1 MLGGRTAQRHWR
13 FFGPMVFDE
22 ISSKA
27 AKIFEFLLKL
37 SGRSLLHDC
46 GKPSFTNRKPL
57 SRSVGPI
64 LFVEF
69 SERPILFFE
78 IFGRSLPSFTNRS
91 ILFQSNPGG
100 GPIYLG
106 SHSLL
111 LDEGGKPSFKNRK
124 PPSTPSSLSSPG
136 VYSSL
141 AVSSSASTQLM
152 PCLLAASS
160 RCDRDAND
168 AT

>member
-69 SERPILFFE
+69 SGRPILFFE
-78 IFGRSLPSFTNRS
+78 IFGRSLPFTNRS
-91 ILFQSNPGG
+91 ILVQSNPGG
-100 GPIYLG
+100 RPIHLEG
-106 SHSLL
+106 HSLL
-111 LDEGGKPSFKNRK
+111 HEGGKPSFKNRK

-141 AVSSSASTQLM
+141 AVSSSASTWLM
-152 PCLLAASS
+152 LSLLAPSS
-160 RCDRDAND
+160 RCDCDAND